1 MSFIYY
7 VLIWMLTY
15 IGPAYAEI
23 GVEQNEQDYIA
34 EDIQRYA
41 HNEQEVEVGELSN
54 GKIKIFVDRDH
65 SITAVVDKQ
74 DCSVMRKE
82 DNTVALGFK
91 FGGLMWGFGPEV
103 TIGRSSG
110 NEWKAEVQRMVAEY
124 QELCTHFN
132 TGRLSQEEYQ
142 DEKKYIIKR
151 GYDYAREIKQ
161 KIQDKKDDMFK
172 EMDQGHY
179 ISLQDSR
186 FQNGCCIFKPR
197 KQTNEMVVRQSPF
210 RKMIP
215 TNSNDCRDVGVCNR
229 FNAHRNQYKS
239 PRGYS
244 SVVPDRFQGLSFDEL
259 TIIGDMEAAQR
270 MNRGR
275 RYNNGSWNVRIGGG
289 W

>member
-7 VLIWMLTY
+7 VLILMLSY
-15 IGPAYAEI
+15 VGPIYAEI
-23 GVEQNEQDYIA
+23 GIEQNEKDSVA
-34 EDIQRYA
+34 DEVKRYV
-41 HNEQEVEVGELSN
+41 HNEQEVEVGELPN

-82 DNTVALGFK
+82 DNTIALGFK

-142 DEKKYIIKR
+142 NEKQYIIKR

-161 KIQDKKDDMFK
+161 RIQNKKDDMFK

-179 ISLQDSR
+179 ISLQNGR
-186 FQNGCCIFKPR
+186 FENGCCFNLPQKVD
-197 KQTNEMVVRQSPF
+197 KNMLVSSSPF

-215 TNSNDCRDVGVCNR
+215 TDCRDVGVCNR
-229 FNAHRNQYKS
+229 SHNFN
-239 PRGYS
+239 
-244 SVVPDRFQGLSFDEL
+244 SVLPDRFHGTTFDER
-259 TIIGDMEAAQR
+259 TIIGAIEHSQR
-270 MNRGR
+270 MNRAR
-275 RYNNGSWNVRIGGG
+275 RHNNGSWNIRIGGG